1 MGSLQKRFCRR
12 GEELMG
18 GSDQESK
25 AKIFVMIR
33 KNYDLKSDC
42 LTKSGITKNVI

>member
-25 AKIFVMIR
+25 AKIFAMIR
-33 KNYDLKSDC
+33 KNYDLKNDRR
-42 LTKSGITKNVI
+42 TKSGITKNVT